1 MEDILASIR
10 RIIADDQTQGT
21 RAPAAPR
28 RAAAPATKAER
39 PAEYGEV
46 HDLGRMPPAATMD
59 RGQPVRVEAAPVPM
73 RPAPASEPAPVP
85 EEVLRAGDRG
95 RQTGYP
101 GGSPQPYVNG
111 YSPPTLVR
119 DQEQAQHGSG
129 QDRYQPAPA
138 PEPSRQVDTQ
148 AIDDGLMT
156 PALGTSV
163 MSAFET
169 LAATVVLQNSDL
181 LDRVM
186 RELMRPLIK
195 TWLDENLPSLVERL
209 VRSEI
214 ERMARGNTRN

>member
-28 RAAAPATKAER
+28 RAAASAAKAER

-46 HDLGRMPPAATMD
+46 HDLGRMPPAASMD
-59 RGQPVRVEAAPVPM
+59 RGQPVRAEAAAVQT
-73 RPAPASEPAPVP
+73 RSSPAPEPAPVP
-85 EEVLRAGDRG
+85 EEVLRAGERA
-95 RQTGYP
+95 RPTGYA
-101 GGSPQPYVNG
+101 GGSSQPYVNG
-111 YSPPTLVR
+111 YSSPTLVR
-119 DQEQAQHGSG
+119 DYEQAQHGSS
-129 QDRYQPAPA
+129 QDRYQPAA
-138 PEPSRQVDTQ
+138 ASEPVRQVDTQ
-148 AIDDGLMT
+148 PTDDGLMT

-214 ERMARGNTRN
+214 ERMARGSSRN